1 MVTPYVQVFENK
13 IRKHFVWKIPIKEK
27 EKSLPWGDYRE
38 KLHN

>member
-27 EKSLPWGDYRE
+27 KSLPWGDYRE